1 MNQKIDKRKRYYL
14 MVDTETCNGIIEEDG
29 KLNLNYSLVYDLGMA
44 VIDKHGNVYETA
56 SLIIK
61 DVYYGMADI
70 MTSCYYAEKL
80 PRYNEQIKA
89 GERKV
94 VSYYMAREIVKTL
107 MEKYNTNIVI
117 AHNASFD
124 NRATNNTERYLTKSK
139 YRYFFPY
146 GTEIWDTLKMATDTI
161 CQQKT
166 YIRWCE
172 ENGYMTKHKTPRP
185 RATAEIL
192 YRYISGDDDFIES
205 HTGLEDVMIEK
216 EIFAHCMRQHKKMRK
231 KLFEN

>member
-44 VIDKHGNVYETA
+44 VVDKHGNVYETA

-192 YRYISGDDDFIES
+192 YRYISGNEDFIES